1 MRSFL
6 HVLNRQERWRSFDQL
21 KDQDRP
27 GATKRNFQE
36 RRDPASRNVRDRQ
49 AKNSLK
55 TLAAAIRATGS

>member
-6 HVLNRQERWRSFDQL
+6 HVLNGQERWRSFDQL

-36 RRDPASRNVRDRQ
+36 RRSASRNARDRQ

-55 TLAAAIRATGS
+55 TLAAAIRATAN